1 MSHAAASGERTEVPR
16 RDERSRVSLRRL
28 DVAWLDRVL
37 PARPGP
43 FVAVVSAVCAAV
55 WLAGLL
61 LAADKARFLASHE
74 WQVLP
79 LYLAAHL
86 VTVRLFVSAYAGDF
100 LLGCKALVMDPGEA
114 EERARRVLGPLGFC
128 AAVLLAVP
136 LATMDVMYL
145 QSKAYVSHVSA
156 KDAPLGAADWL
167 LAATWILEWI
177 ANAYVWVVIVGFL
190 DASMHALGRHAFRDG
205 VVRILRERQY
215 RPFLLMSAHG
225 ATIVLLFAAAS
236 VLYVLYAKGDLSDYV
251 GLAVTVVL
259 LLAGFVPP
267 WIRLRSKIAAL
278 VQAETDR
285 LGRTAEMEIAEEAGA
300 RGELPVPRT
309 VEALGEQMH
318 VVVAFLRVEHL
329 ERLFADLGK
338 GEAQSVFVRLL
349 APVATLVW
357 RFTRG

>member
-1 MSHAAASGERTEVPR
+1 MSHAAASGERTEVPHR
-16 RDERSRVSLRRL
+16 HRPSRVSLQRL
-28 DVAWLDRVL
+28 DIAWLDRIL

-43 FVAVVSAVCAAV
+43 FVAVVSVVCAALWV
-55 WLAGLL
+55 AGLL
-61 LAADKARFLASHE
+61 LAESRARFLADPE
-74 WQVLP
+74 WQVMP
-79 LYLAAHL
+79 LYLAVHL
-86 VTVRLFVSAYAGDF
+86 VIVRLFVSAYAGDF
-100 LLGCKALVMDPGEA
+100 LAGCKALVMDPGEA
-114 EERARRVLGPLGFC
+114 ERRARRVLGPLGFGV
-128 AAVLLAVP
+128 ALLLAAP
-136 LATMDVMYL
+136 LAAMDVMYIHTP
-145 QSKAYVSHVSA
+145 AYVSAVSP
-156 KDAPLGAADWL
+156 KDGPLGAADWL
-167 LAATWILEWI
+167 LAAIWILEWI
-177 ANAYVWVVIVGFL
+177 ANTYVWVVIVGFL
-190 DASMHALGRHAFRDG
+190 DATMHALGKHPFRDG

-236 VLYVLYAKGDLSDYV
+236 VLYLLYASGDLSDYV
-251 GLAVTVVL
+251 GLAATVGL

-278 VQAETDR
+278 VHAETER
-285 LGRTAEMEIAEEAGA
+285 LGRGAEMEIAHEAGP

-338 GEAQSVFVRLL
+338 MEAQAVFVRLL
-349 APVATLVW
+349 APIATIVW